1 MTSMIVTSMADRAVP
16 SSGSARP
23 ARNQR
28 RKAMLDHVQLKVK
41 SYEKSRQF
49 YARALEPLGYAT
61 QDDPTN
67 KSAGFGTKGA
77 TSLWIGEGAP
87 AARVHLA
94 FRARDRNAVK
104 KFHAAA
110 LAAGGT
116 DNGAPGVRSDY
127 SPTYY
132 AAFVLDP
139 DGNNIELV
147 CDGPA

>member
-1 MTSMIVTSMADRAVP
+1 
-16 SSGSARP
+16 
-23 ARNQR
+23 
-28 RKAMLDHVQLKVK
+28 MLDHVQLKVK

-49 YARALEPLGYAT
+49 YARALEPLGYAA
-61 QDDPTN
+61 QDDPAN
-67 KSAGFGTKGA
+67 KSAGFGPKGA

-87 AARVHLA
+87 AASVHIA
-94 FRARDRNAVK
+94 FRTRDRGAVK

-116 DNGAPGVRSDY
+116 DNGAPGLRSDY

-147 CDGPA
+147 CDEPA